1 MINGKATIVLL
12 TVSKSESW
20 IRLICNK
27 NRFEICNRCWYIKTC
42 KKIDLANLESNVDK
56 LDIDKLKI
64 VLTNSNNLKIKVD
77 KLGVDQLVSVPV
89 DLSKLSD
96 VVKNGVV
103 KKDAYNA
110 KTKKLKIK
118 CLTLLT

>member
-1 MINGKATIVLL
+1 MKYATGID
-12 TVSKSESW
+12 TSK
-20 IRLICNK
+20 LA
-27 NRFEICNRCWYIKTC
+27 

-77 KLGVDQLVSVPV
+77 KLGVDQLVPVPV

-96 VVKNGVV
+96 VVKNSVV
-103 KKDAYNA
+103 KKDAYML
-110 KTKKLKIK
+110 KQKKLKMK
-118 CLTLLT
+118 YLTLLT

>member
-1 MINGKATIVLL
+1 MKYATGID
-12 TVSKSESW
+12 TSK
-20 IRLICNK
+20 LA
-27 NRFEICNRCWYIKTC
+27 

-110 KTKKLKIK
+110 KTKKIEDKMPDITNVDTNTTFSAK
-118 CLTLLT
+118 TNEVKK

>member
-1 MINGKATIVLL
+1 MKYATGVD
-12 TVSKSESW
+12 TSK
-20 IRLICNK
+20 RA
-27 NRFEICNRCWYIKTC
+27 

-96 VVKNGVV
+96 VVKNGGV

-118 CLTLLT
+118 CPTLLT